1 MKNNNVD
8 KDIYNAPTV
17 KEEVRKSIKLASETP
32 LEEFEM
38 DLLQTLSQY
47 EKWKEN
53 NPGKS
58 YDDFLKD
65 VGLSK
70 RVELNKGGSLKVLS
84 REAML
89 DMLKSEYPKI
99 YYKKG
104 VKEFSDEQLKT
115 LLDNLDTSGV
125 PFNDGGLVSNFKKN
139 LRRP

>member
-32 LEEFEM
+32 LEEFEL

-47 EKWKEN
+47 EKWKED
-53 NPGKS
+53 NPGKG
-58 YDDFLKD
+58 YDDFLRD

-89 DMLKSEYPKI
+89 DMLKNEYPKI
-99 YYKKG
+99 YFKKG
-104 VKEFSDEQLKT
+104 VKDFSSEQLKT
-115 LLDNLDTSGV
+115 LLDNLDTDGV
-125 PFNDGGLVSNFKKN
+125 PFKDGGLISNFKKN